1 MKGRLKWKARVDL
14 CIRQDLQTSI
24 TLKFMLTIVF
34 LEIIMLFLSS
44 PPLHFFLSPADPLV
58 IGDGLNATG
67 TSSSDHLIC
76 RVSVSQLLGLH

>member
-44 PPLHFFLSPADPLV
+44 PPSIFFFLLLILWSLV
-58 IGDGLNATG
+58 MD
-67 TSSSDHLIC
+67 SM
-76 RVSVSQLLGLH
+76 LLALHHQTI